1 MIEEFAKKHKLKS
14 FRIKQFNNA
23 YYKQFI
29 ESWDELTTWGK
40 DLRDKLKES
49 IEFNRLSL
57 EKQIESKDKSTL
69 KALFKTKD
77 KNHPVESVLMRHR
90 DGRNTVCLSCMSGCP
105 VGCRFCATGQM
116 GFLTNL
122 TAHEI
127 VDQYLHFAR
136 ILKKDETEVTNVV
149 FMGMGEPLL
158 NLEEVLKSI
167 KILNDSDK
175 IRLGARRITISTVGI
190 IEPLKKLIESDFKG
204 RLAVSLHAPSQK
216 LREKLI
222 PIAKKQRLIDLMD
235 ALDLYF
241 EKTNKR
247 ITYEYAM
254 IKNIND
260 RSKHA
265 RKLADLLEHRM
276 ALVNLIPY
284 NPTSNRNFNRANDR
298 QIKEFAQI
306 LEQRRIY
313 YTIRHTF
320 GDQIDAACGQLAS
333 K

>member
-1 MIEEFAKKHKLKS
+1 MIEEFAKKYKLKDY
-14 FRIKQFNNA
+14 RIKQFNNA

-40 DLRDKLKES
+40 DLRDQLKKS
-49 IEFNRLSL
+49 IEFTRLNV
-57 EKQIESKDKSTL
+57 EQKIESKDKSTL
-69 KALFKTKD
+69 KVLFKTQD
-77 KNHPVESVLMRHR
+77 KHHPVESVLMKHN
-90 DGRNTVCLSCMSGCP
+90 DGRNTICVSCMSGCP
-105 VGCRFCATGQM
+105 VGCTFCATGQM
-116 GFLTNL
+116 GFHTNL

-127 VDQYLHFAR
+127 IDQYLHFAR
-136 ILKKDETEVTNVV
+136 ILKKEDEEITNVV

-158 NLEEVLKSI
+158 NLEQVLEAVD
-167 KILNDSDK
+167 ILNDPAK

-204 RLAVSLHAPSQK
+204 RLAISLHAPTQK

-222 PIAKKQRLIDLMD
+222 PIAKQQRLIDLMD
-235 ALDLYF
+235 TLDLYF
-241 EKTNKR
+241 EKTNKK

-254 IKNIND
+254 IQNVND
-260 RSKHA
+260 QPKHA
-265 RKLADLLEHRM
+265 KQLADLLEHRM

-284 NPTSNRNFNRANDR
+284 NPTSNKAYSRTSRN
-298 QIKEFAQI
+298 QIEEFAQI

-313 YTIRHTF
+313 YTVRHTF

-333 K
+333 E